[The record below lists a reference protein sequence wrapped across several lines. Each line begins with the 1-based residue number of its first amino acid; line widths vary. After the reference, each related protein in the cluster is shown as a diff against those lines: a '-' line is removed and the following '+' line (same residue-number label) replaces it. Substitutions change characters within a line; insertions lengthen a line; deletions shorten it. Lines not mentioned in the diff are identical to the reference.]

1 LFPNTLSLISVPQV
15 QVSNFFKEVPAII
28 KRMWLM
34 LITCTCVIAA
44 IAVMATSLV
53 PVGYRITAFNAIWP
67 LAMTVGSHVLMPIV
81 LNREFY
87 GMDNDA
93 EVDPDVRTS

>member
-1 LFPNTLSLISVPQV
+1 
-15 QVSNFFKEVPAII
+15 VSNFFKEVPAII
-28 KRMWLM
+28 KRVWLM

-44 IAVMATSLV
+44 MAIMATSLV
-53 PVGYRITAFNAIWP
+53 PAGYRITSFNAIVP
-67 LAMTVGSHVLMPIV
+67 LGLTVGSHILMPIV

-87 GMDNDA
+87 GMDTDA